1 MSIQEVQP
9 FLPPN
14 ILDTIM
20 NTGFLFA
27 FIGFMNISTLITDG
41 EIVLSNDY
49 ELNVPY
55 YSDGRKIL
63 NL

>member
-1 MSIQEVQP
+1 
-9 FLPPN
+9 
-14 ILDTIM
+14 
-20 NTGFLFA
+20 
-27 FIGFMNISTLITDG
+27 MNISTLITDG

>member
-1 MSIQEVQP
+1 
-9 FLPPN
+9 
-14 ILDTIM
+14 
-20 NTGFLFA
+20 
-27 FIGFMNISTLITDG
+27 MNISTLITDG

-55 YSDGRKIL
+55 YSDGGKIL